1 MRPLLAHCYL
11 GLGTLH
17 SQVGRLEQARTELT
31 TAMVLYRSMAMTFWG
46 GGRAGA
52 HGISTTARVSRHPPI
67 GTSSPLVRQSSC
79 CRHAFL
85 SVLH

>member
-31 TAMVLYRSMAMTFWG
+31 TAMVLYRSMAMTFWLS
-46 GGRAGA
+46 RAEA
-52 HGISTTARVSRHPPI
+52 A
-67 GTSSPLVRQSSC
+67 LVRM
-79 CRHAFL
+79 A
-85 SVLH
+85 